1 MKVSPFASAAEHGC
15 PDQPTRGDDSVPA
28 RKAATGQMPAPLA
41 RHSRRAVLKGATAGV
56 AAATLIGLSSMAT
69 YAQSMSNDEFLKA
82 VFNILATGE
91 KLNVAFYQLGV
102 ANHDRLGFHGD
113 QLLSL
118 KAILI
123 EEQIHNNAAEAQG
136 GVAATT
142 HFSFPLGAATFTDR
156 VSFLATMKQIEE
168 TTNSALLALIHDC
181 AARGLTAYARLA
193 GQLLSVEGG
202 HRVVGRMLLGM
213 HPVED
218 WAFGPALL
226 TSFLDVPGAITKAGF
241 LSPAPGNDFPYQ
253 PVSAS
258 LPGVSYSAPVTA

>member
-1 MKVSPFASAAEHGC
+1 MKVSPFTSATEHT
-15 PDQPTRGDDSVPA
+15 PQVNLIRGSQIVPA
-28 RKAATGQMPAPLA
+28 RKAGAAQMPAPPA
-41 RHSRRAVLKGATAGV
+41 RHSRLAILKGASAGV
-56 AAATLIGLSSMAT
+56 AAASLIGLSSMSA

-91 KLNVAFYQLGV
+91 KLNVVFYQLGV

-123 EEQIHNNAAEAQG
+123 EEQIHNNAAEAHG

-156 VSFLATMKQIEE
+156 VNFLTTMKQIEE

-181 AARGLTAYARLA
+181 AERGLTQYARLA
-193 GQLLSVEGG
+193 GQLLAVEGG

-226 TSFLDVPGAITKAGF
+226 ARFLDVPDAVTKAGF
-241 LSPAPGNDFPYQ
+241 LSPVAGNDYPYQ
-253 PVSAS
+253 PMSAS
-258 LPGVSYSAPVTA
+258 LPGVSYTAPVTA